1 MNTSNTI
8 QDALEMITNHD
19 WYWRMADCGYEAN
32 YNAAK
37 AHMQAF
43 LRLVNTIAND
53 GIREALKN
61 LWLLKFDEARDAVN
75 GRNDEQNK
83 AKQVEI
89 RNFLAQAA

>member
-19 WYWRMADCGYEAN
+19 WYWRMADYGYEAN

-43 LRLVNTIAND
+43 LRLVNTITND
-53 GIREALKN
+53 AIREALKN

-75 GRNDEQNK
+75 GRNNEESK